1 MLRFSPL
8 KPTHESL
15 PRKASK
21 LFFYILLTSKSPRN
35 LWYYAYLRLP
45 RVLKSLTPISYPILM
60 PSVNQEML
68 QFVTHYSE
76 LCYRVGSCGN
86 ARSVA
91 GMSSGSLS
99 LFWGQVLLACISQID
114 FVTLN
119 NISVTSVFCFKWTI
133 CLPLTCLLRQYT
145 SPQTHLSKLQD
156 YLTLTL
162 SPVYSI

>member
-1 MLRFSPL
+1 MSRFQEKLLSVSSIFSSHLRVL
-8 KPTHESL
+8 G
-15 PRKASK
+15 
-21 LFFYILLTSKSPRN
+21 N
-35 LWYYAYLRLP
+35 LWYCAYLRLP
-45 RVLKSLTPISYPILM
+45 RVLKSLPPISYPTLM

-76 LCYRVGSCGN
+76 LCYRVESCGD

-91 GMSSGSLS
+91 GMSSGSLG
-99 LFWGQVLLACISQID
+99 LFWGQVLLACINQID
-114 FVTLN
+114 FVTL
-119 NISVTSVFCFKWTI
+119 ISNVFSVASAFCFKWTI